1 MTDQRLRLAVQTHG
15 QHIGQLNECKGKVGE
30 VMINGGA
37 NQDVRGRRQLQVVQ
51 SSRLALHGCTSTRGI
66 Q

>member
-1 MTDQRLRLAVQTHG
+1 MHG
-15 QHIGQLNECKGKVGE
+15 RHIGQLKGCESERGE

-37 NQDVRGRRQLQVVQ
+37 NQDVRGRRQLQEVQ
-51 SSRLALHGCTSTRGI
+51 SSRLALFGCTSTRGI